1 MDMTLITTLLTLQ
14 DQLKVFHWQTKSYAE
29 HKALGNLYDDLSDL
43 IDEFVETFSGRYG
56 VPAARESYKLT
67 VTNYRDNASCV
78 EFLDKSIAYMTK
90 DVTAMLKPEDT
101 DLLNLRDEMI
111 GAMNKTKYLLRL
123 K

>member
-29 HKALGNLYDDLSDL
+29 HKALGNLYDNLSDL

-67 VTNYRDNASCV
+67 VMNYKDNASV
-78 EFLDKSIAYMTK
+78 MEFLDKSISYMAK

>member
-1 MDMTLITTLLTLQ
+1 MTLITTLLTLQ

-29 HKALGNLYDDLSDL
+29 HKALGKLYDDLSDL
-43 IDEFVETFSGRYG
+43 TDEFVETFSGRYG
-56 VPAARESYKLT
+56 VPAAKESYKLT
-67 VTNYRDNASCV
+67 VMNYKDNASV
-78 EFLDKSIAYMTK
+78 MEFLDKSISYMAK

-111 GAMNKTKYLLRL
+111 GAMNKTKYLLRF

>member
-1 MDMTLITTLLTLQ
+1 MTLITTLLTLQ
-14 DQLKVFHWQTKSYAE
+14 DQLKVYHWQTKSYAE
-29 HKALGNLYDDLSDL
+29 HKALGNLYDTLGDLV
-43 IDEFVETFSGRYG
+43 DEFVETFSGRYG

-67 VTNYRDNASCV
+67 VSNYKDNAGCV
-78 EFLDKSIAYMTK
+78 EFLDQSISYMAK

>member
-29 HKALGNLYDDLSDL
+29 HKALGKLYDDLSDL

-56 VPAARESYKLT
+56 VPAAKESYKLT
-67 VTNYRDNASCV
+67 VMNYKDNVSV
-78 EFLDKSIAYMTK
+78 VDFLDKSISYMAK